1 LNYFQGSNSGLN
13 ESLNGYQIGLK
24 IPLLFS
30 GNSAKIKASK
40 LSIEI
45 VNKQAE
51 DYRIRLEAKQAMLF
65 TELKKY
71 EEALEYY
78 DDEGENLSQEIF
90 NTAKKSYQSGEI
102 NFFQYIQSM
111 ENALEILLDYLN
123 NLNTYNQIV
132 LEINYL
138 TL

>member
-1 LNYFQGSNSGLN
+1 MFAQ
-13 ESLNGYQIGLK
+13 
-24 IPLLFS
+24 
-30 GNSAKIKASK
+30 
-40 LSIEI
+40 
-45 VNKQAE
+45 
-51 DYRIRLEAKQAMLF
+51 
-65 TELKKY
+65 LKKY
-71 EEALEYY
+71 DEALIYY
-78 DDEGENLSQEIF
+78 QEEGEQLSQEIF
-90 NTAKKSYQSGEI
+90 KTAKISYESGEI